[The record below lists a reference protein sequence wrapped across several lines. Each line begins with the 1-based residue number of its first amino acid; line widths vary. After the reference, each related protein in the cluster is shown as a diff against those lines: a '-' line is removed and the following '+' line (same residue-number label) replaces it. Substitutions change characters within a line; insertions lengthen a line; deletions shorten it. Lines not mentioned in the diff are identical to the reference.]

1 MSGSNEGK
9 NIERM
14 LNSSLDDI
22 VRDSRREGW
31 AGRSGP
37 TNGRGR
43 GPRAGRGPEPRRTP
57 EYNRRAPEPRR
68 RGEKK
73 PSGVSSVAKGQF
85 KSSPSQP
92 SRGKGRNGEKVRKVG
107 REEVRS
113 IQIVAKLDS
122 IPTPTAQ
129 QKAGIRSLEVIPSS
143 ISSQNAKRSRVFG

>member
-1 MSGSNEGK
+1 MSGLNEGK
-9 NIERM
+9 HIERM

-31 AGRSGP
+31 TGRSGP

-43 GPRAGRGPEPRRTP
+43 GPRAGRGPESRRTP
-57 EYNRRAPEPRR
+57 EYRRVPESRK
-68 RGEKK
+68 RGEKR
-73 PSGVSSVAKGQF
+73 PSNVNSAARSQF
-85 KSSPSQP
+85 KGSPSRQ

-143 ISSQNAKRSRVFG
+143 ISSQNAKRSRVFS